1 MNTTIDEIIL
11 KTDKI
16 KAALQAASI
25 DSLLL
30 GSVPNFLYLT
40 GSVAQGYIF
49 IHKDEEL
56 PLLFLERP
64 TYVLEGYPEE
74 LIFNVRK
81 PELIPDLLKG
91 RGLAISSTTALELG
105 YLPVTDYQRLS
116 KLSPEGV
123 SSVDASSLMRSVR
136 SIKTEQELT
145 AIRHLAEV
153 HMEIYRL
160 VPELYQ
166 SGMSELDLQHQ
177 LEYQM
182 RRRGSIGL
190 FRSFGARSEIFM
202 GNVISGRNA
211 DNPAPYDF
219 TMGGKGTFAMPMGA
233 SNQEIA
239 PNTTVM
245 VDMSGNYGVY
255 QTDITRTYYLG
266 TLPEEV
272 HKAHQLSME
281 LHKWFQTYAKEGAP
295 VAEVFNHCATRAEE
309 EGLSN
314 YFMGHANKVKF
325 VGHGFGIEINE
336 VPVLTARS
344 RDTFRSGMTIAL
356 EPKFVFPEVGAVG
369 LENSYIIGTEGAEN
383 ITPLPE
389 ELTPLC
395 QDDLSV

>member
-1 MNTTIDEIIL
+1 MNTTLDEITL
-11 KTDKI
+11 KTNKI
-16 KAALQAASI
+16 KEALQSQQI
-25 DSLLL
+25 DSVLL
-30 GSVPNFLYLT
+30 GSVPNFLYVT

-49 IHKDEEL
+49 IHKDEPL
-56 PLLFLERP
+56 PLIFIERP
-64 TYVLEGYPEE
+64 TYVLEGYPEA
-74 LIFNVRK
+74 LIYNVRK
-81 PELIPDLLKG
+81 PELIPDLLKE
-91 RGLAISSTTALELG
+91 RGLAISSSTALELS

-123 SSVDASSLMRSVR
+123 SSVDASTLMRGVR

-145 AIRHLAEV
+145 AIRHLAQV
-153 HMEIYRL
+153 HMEIYRI
-160 VPELYQ
+160 VPELYER
-166 SGMSELDLQHQ
+166 GMTELDLQHH

-202 GNVISGRNA
+202 GNVISGSNA

-233 SNQEIA
+233 SGQEIL

-245 VDMSGNYGVY
+245 VDMSGNFGVY
-255 QTDITRTYYLG
+255 QTDITRTYYIG
-266 TLPEEV
+266 TLPEQV
-272 HKAHQLSME
+272 VKAHQLSIE
-281 LHKWFQTYAKEGAP
+281 LHRWFQGYAKEGAP
-295 VAEVFNHCATRAEE
+295 VAEVYNHCVARAEE
-309 EGLSN
+309 EGLSDF
-314 YFMGHANKVKF
+314 FMGHINKVKF

-344 RDTFRSGMTIAL
+344 RDVFRNGMSIAF

-369 LENSYIIGTEGAEN
+369 VENSYIIGIDGAEN

-389 ELTPLC
+389 ELTSLC
-395 QDDLSV
+395 QEDI